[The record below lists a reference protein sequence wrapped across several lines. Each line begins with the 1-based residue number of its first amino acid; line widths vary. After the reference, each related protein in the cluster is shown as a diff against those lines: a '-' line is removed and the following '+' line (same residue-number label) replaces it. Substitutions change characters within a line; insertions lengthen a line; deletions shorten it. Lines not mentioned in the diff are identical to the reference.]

1 MSYPTPLAAALSG
14 ASVPQLNY
22 WRRNIPGKGVL
33 FAPEHGSR
41 PRALYSYR
49 DIVVLRM
56 FAQLR
61 GDLSLQKVRKV
72 VALLDQ
78 MHPGTHLS
86 AHKLKSL
93 PGEATAVWVTPDGEY
108 VDVLKR
114 PGQGALKVVMDDL
127 FSAFT
132 TSDGRHVPN
141 LGEPTPGV
149 TIDPEVRGGYPVIE
163 GTRIPFHVVAGLCAD
178 GMPPKEIAELYPSVS
193 TYDVEGAVEL
203 AQLVDQ
209 TTKRGPTAA

>member
-56 FAQLR
+56 FARLR
-61 GDLSLQKVRKV
+61 GNLSLQKVRKV
-72 VALLDQ
+72 VALLEEI
-78 MHPGTHLS
+78 HPGTHLS
-86 AHKLKSL
+86 AHKVKAF
-93 PGEATAVWVTPDGEY
+93 PGGSTAVWVSPEGEY
-108 VDVLKR
+108 VDVLKQ
-114 PGQGALKVVMDDL
+114 PGQGTLKVVMDDV
-127 FSAFT
+127 FNAFT
-132 TSDGRHVPN
+132 TKDGRLVPN
-141 LGEPTPGV
+141 LGEPAAGV

-163 GTRIPFHVVAGLCAD
+163 GTRIPFHVVAGLRAD
-178 GMPPKEIAELYPSVS
+178 GMPADEIAELYPSVS
-193 TYDVEGAVEL
+193 ASDVEGAVEL
-203 AQLVDQ
+203 AHLVDL
-209 TTKRGPTAA
+209 TTKRSSTAA